1 MTELFVLLIY
11 LFCLLLVTALAAG
24 IAELIADALDWTSA
38 RDTKPGAS
46 SL

>member
-1 MTELFVLLIY
+1 MTELLVLIIY
-11 LFCLLLVTALAAG
+11 LSGMLLVTALAAG
-24 IAELIADALDWTSA
+24 IAELIADVLDWTSA